1 MPALPCQNSTP
12 EPYSLRHPEIAF
24 LKILQHFPSSNF
36 QTSNLNHAISLN
48 CTQILQANK
57 IEIMAQRVEIS
68 DEIMTLHGLF
78 SIVTTLM
85 DRQSQ
90 YLKEL
95 PNMSIDELEFIVAEE
110 TMRHYDQPQDINKL
124 AVNLKRAAV
133 EFANAQNA
141 TASISEPSQSF
152 TMFPKLAPEV
162 RLNFRFM
169 FAPD

>member
-1 MPALPCQNSTP
+1 MV
-12 EPYSLRHPEIAF
+12 EP
-24 LKILQHFPSSNF
+24 
-36 QTSNLNHAISLN
+36 
-48 CTQILQANK
+48 
-57 IEIMAQRVEIS
+57 VEMS
-68 DEIMTLHGLF
+68 DEMTTLHGLF

-95 PNMSIDELEFIVAEE
+95 PNMSIDEIEFIVAEE
-110 TMRHYDQPQDINKL
+110 TMKHYDQPQDIHKL

-133 EFANAQNA
+133 EFANARNA
-141 TASISEPSQSF
+141 TASISETSQSF

-162 RLNFRFM
+162 RLSFQFM